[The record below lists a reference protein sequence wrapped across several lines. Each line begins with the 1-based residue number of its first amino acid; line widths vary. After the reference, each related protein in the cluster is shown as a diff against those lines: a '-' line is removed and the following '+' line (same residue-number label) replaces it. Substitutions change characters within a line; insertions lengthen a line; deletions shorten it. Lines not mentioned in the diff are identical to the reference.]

1 MVNVA
6 VFFGGESAEREISIL
21 TGVFVLN
28 VLDPNRFRAVPVY
41 IHSDGKFYSD
51 ASMHDLDVFK
61 KKPYSFTRVLFEG
74 RTMYRFKGEKHRLK
88 KKIALDAAINC
99 CHGAWGEGGGMS
111 AFAALCK
118 IPFASPE
125 TAASAVFL
133 DKALT
138 KLVCKALEIPTAEYF
153 KIGDED
159 YKKRGAFFLRSVG
172 ARLGFPVVV
181 KPASLGSSIGVV
193 LARTEAEVKEGVEA
207 ALAMDETAIVERY
220 VKDKADVNCAAYALR
235 GEIVLSEPEIA
246 CVQTGIYSFSD
257 KYVKPKKEGQKAE
270 LSPEVRGRIRAYT
283 RTLYKRLNL
292 KGVVRAD
299 YLVSGDEVLLS
310 EVNTVPGSLA
320 YYLFCDRISD
330 ARAFLSDLVCEAI
343 ERSKKQKQ
351 TPQTNALEHVSA
363 SGKRGFRI

>member
-6 VFFGGESAEREISIL
+6 VFFGGESAEREISVL

-28 VLDPNRFRAVPVY
+28 VLDPNRFNPVPVY

-51 ASMHDLDVFK
+51 SSMRDLDVFK
-61 KKPYSFTRVLFEG
+61 KKPYRFERVLFEG
-74 RTMYRFKGEKHRLK
+74 NAIYRFKGEKHKLK
-88 KKIALDAAINC
+88 KKVAVDAAINC
-99 CHGAWGEGGGMS
+99 CHGGWGEGGGLS
-111 AFAALCK
+111 AFAAFCK

-159 YKKRGAFFLRSVG
+159 YKKRGTFFLRSVV

-181 KPASLGSSIGVV
+181 KPASLGSSIGVT
-193 LARTEAEVKEGVEA
+193 LAKTEAEVKEGVEA

-220 VKDKADVNCAAYALR
+220 VQDKVDVNCAAYSLR
-235 GEIVLSEPEIA
+235 GEIVLSESEIA
-246 CVQTGIYSFSD
+246 CTQTGIYSFSD
-257 KYVKPKKEGQKAE
+257 KYVKPKREQKVE
-270 LSPEVRGRIRAYT
+270 LSPEIRGRIRAYT

-299 YLVSGDEVLLS
+299 YLVSGDEVYLS

-320 YYLFCDRISD
+320 YYLFCERISD
-330 ARAFLSDLVCEAI
+330 ARAFFSDLVCEAI
-343 ERSKKQKQ
+343 ERGKKTKQ
-351 TPQTNALEHVSA
+351 LPQTNALEHVSS
-363 SGKRGFRI
+363 SGKRGVRI